1 MKGANHVI
9 VKRAS
14 IRDFDIL
21 REHRRALH
29 EELHHRTK
37 LEHRKGDRA
46 YGKFLVE
53 MSRKRRLVGFL
64 AFVEN
69 DLAGSGCV
77 WLRESTPNPVR
88 KQLRFYPYL
97 LSMYT
102 SPRYRNKGVAT
113 AIIKEAM
120 KWSKDHGQPTLLL
133 HASEMGRLVYS
144 KLGFTDTHE
153 MRIRV

>member
-1 MKGANHVI
+1 LKEANRVI

-21 REHRRALH
+21 REHRSALH
-29 EELHHRTK
+29 EELRHRTK
-37 LEHRKGDRA
+37 LEHRNGDRA
-46 YGKFLVE
+46 YGRFLVE
-53 MSRKRRLVGFL
+53 MTKKRRLVGFL
-64 AFVEN
+64 AFVNN
-69 DLAGSGCV
+69 DLAGSACV

-88 KQLRFYPYL
+88 NQLRFYPYL

-102 SPRYRNKGVAT
+102 IPRYRNNGVAT
-113 AIIKEAM
+113 AIIMEAK

-133 HASEMGRLVYS
+133 HASEMGRQVYS